1 MTNLPYNE
9 KLFASECEN
18 ALTDFP
24 FHDEVKTWLTDHK
37 NLFET
42 ASLLM
47 NEAFE
52 KNKNSEKIIIIRFY
66 YQYLENKK

>member
-42 ASLLM
+42 
-47 NEAFE
+47 ET
-52 KNKNSEKIIIIRFY
+52 
-66 YQYLENKK
+66 